1 VFKVL
6 LTMQLTTLFLKD
18 FFEDEY
24 AYIYISAIIALIFFL
39 ILGIYLRKQGRKEL
53 MQDAARKAEIESLT
67 NITEMS
73 NQSSQGLGES
83 AGFISRNPEMRR
95 LQLQAYE
102 RLIILC
108 ERLSFHALLSRLQ
121 PNNLSAKDLK
131 QTMIQT
137 IQSEFEYNTSQ
148 QLYVSAQS
156 WDAIKNLKEQQ
167 IFIINQLSENLSEAS
182 RGSELAARIAELVS
196 HDANATLHPIVSAL
210 INKEAKM
217 LLQAL

>member
-1 VFKVL
+1 MFKSSYPGFHL
-6 LTMQLTTLFLKD
+6 SNIFTGP
-18 FFEDEY
+18 Y
-24 AYIYISAIIALIFFL
+24 AELYIAAIAAVVFFL
-39 ILGIYLRKQGRKEL
+39 ILAIYLRIQGKKEL
-53 MQDAARKAEIESLT
+53 MQEVERKTEIESLT

-73 NQSSQGLGES
+73 NQSSQGLGET

-108 ERLSFHALLSRLQ
+108 ERLSFPALLSRLQ

-131 QTMIQT
+131 QTLIQT

-148 QLYVSAQS
+148 QLYVSVQA

-167 IFIINQLSENLSEAS
+167 IFIINQLSEHLSEHS
-182 RGSELAARIAELVS
+182 RGNELASRIAELVS
-196 HDANATLHPIVSAL
+196 HDENATLHPIVSAL

-217 LLQAL
+217 LLQAV